1 MPVDPLSLQLFMH
14 YKWSS
19 LIILFVA
26 LRDGYGHFMDLSTI
40 VTLSA
45 NHYISEIV
53 FPTSQAN
60 SVMS

>member
-1 MPVDPLSLQLFMH
+1 MPMDSISLQLFMH
-14 YKWSS
+14 YKLSS
-19 LIILFVA
+19 LIILFMV
-26 LRDGYGHFMDLSTI
+26 LQVGYGHFMDLSAI

-60 SVMS
+60 SVTS

>member
-1 MPVDPLSLQLFMH
+1 MVVQ
-14 YKWSS
+14 
-19 LIILFVA
+19 
-26 LRDGYGHFMDLSTI
+26 DGYGHFMVLSTN

-60 SVMS
+60 YVMS